1 MPVQNKDL
9 IVLLGSSNLD
19 LQKTHEII
27 YFLTYPL
34 PHTNIKATWPLLA
47 TSFTEITK
55 QSTDRATFVVLEY
68 Y

>member
-19 LQKTHEII
+19 LQGTHEII

-34 PHTNIKATWPLLA
+34 PNTNIKATWPLLA
-47 TSFTEITK
+47 T
-55 QSTDRATFVVLEY
+55 L
-68 Y
+68 